1 MVGSLK
7 FLLESVQSVAGKSFF
22 LQVLLILV
30 PFYFATYLLYAIDI
44 GILYSNPLLNLK
56 DILLSTFLIS
66 TILYLSSSFLVA
78 AFLFFGIQG
87 MFFLTY
93 LFLKRSISYL
103 DFQLL
108 DELFLILPIGFK
120 ILAVLT
126 GLLVVAVSLYC
137 NRRLFSPKRLMK
149 QVLIIALVVASFLVA
164 RSQAGN
170 LRSAV
175 FEDIIDGGLDTNIN
189 FRAFGSIYSF
199 VFSMVNTWTFENKMA
214 VVDTEGAWGDYR
226 DFKLSENTK
235 KNIHVILVES
245 MLDPFALSESDKI
258 KDQVDPIWFEW
269 LDKAKFITAPGYGGG
284 SAASEFEILCGVDSL
299 LGHYSG
305 FAYNYMT
312 GKTTDCLPSYLAK
325 QGYKSYA
332 STPLWGGFYN
342 IGRAYKSAGFENI
355 WLRDS
360 YEFDEVRNNYLSD
373 TSFLRQQKNLM
384 LDEIKSGSDPFLNFI
399 FTTSCHGPYNLYDSM
414 EPLVNISGMATD
426 LNNVAT
432 CSLYTIRAIISYVKT
447 MQERFPDDVFVILP
461 DHQPAVSL
469 SKFDNVHGFP
479 KNLERIWPYL
489 NRVMFVS
496 STEVSTPN
504 ILDYREIGELV
515 LNHLSQSKL
524 CKDIDCS
531 SDSQNL
537 FERGVYFDRKTLQE
551 VNLKAT
557 PTEVQNDKELLR
569 RQLFRILRKASQ

>member
-199 VFSMVNTWTFENKMA
+199 VFLYYT
-214 VVDTEGAWGDYR
+214 DY
-226 DFKLSENTK
+226 
-235 KNIHVILVES
+235 I
-245 MLDPFALSESDKI
+245 
-258 KDQVDPIWFEW
+258 
-269 LDKAKFITAPGYGGG
+269 
-284 SAASEFEILCGVDSL
+284 
-299 LGHYSG
+299 
-305 FAYNYMT
+305 
-312 GKTTDCLPSYLAK
+312 
-325 QGYKSYA
+325 
-332 STPLWGGFYN
+332 
-342 IGRAYKSAGFENI
+342 
-355 WLRDS
+355 
-360 YEFDEVRNNYLSD
+360 
-373 TSFLRQQKNLM
+373 
-384 LDEIKSGSDPFLNFI
+384 
-399 FTTSCHGPYNLYDSM
+399 
-414 EPLVNISGMATD
+414 
-426 LNNVAT
+426 
-432 CSLYTIRAIISYVKT
+432 
-447 MQERFPDDVFVILP
+447 FVILP
-461 DHQPAVSL
+461 
-469 SKFDNVHGFP
+469 
-479 KNLERIWPYL
+479 R
-489 NRVMFVS
+489 
-496 STEVSTPN
+496 
-504 ILDYREIGELV
+504 
-515 LNHLSQSKL
+515 
-524 CKDIDCS
+524 
-531 SDSQNL
+531 
-537 FERGVYFDRKTLQE
+537 
-551 VNLKAT
+551 
-557 PTEVQNDKELLR
+557 
-569 RQLFRILRKASQ
+569 